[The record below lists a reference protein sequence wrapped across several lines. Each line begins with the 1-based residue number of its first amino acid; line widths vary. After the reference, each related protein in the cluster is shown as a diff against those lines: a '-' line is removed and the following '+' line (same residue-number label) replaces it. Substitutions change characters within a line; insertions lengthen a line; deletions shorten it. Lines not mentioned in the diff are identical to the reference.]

1 MREPSFTR
9 RLTATLCLAFLCS
22 WPIAAIPDVDSSASL
37 SAAPLDSAPEQQR
50 RSESAVDAAA
60 AQQSEADEPVTAEQP
75 AAEPVA
81 KTVDRRNFIAPAA
94 ERPGSGLALSKIV
107 ISLALVV
114 TLVFVLGWLFK
125 KLTLR
130 LPGSRQIKVICSL
143 PLGTKERLL
152 VIEMQGKQRV
162 LGVTAHSINML
173 FELENPLP
181 EEKLASDF
189 HTQLQSLLKK

>member
-1 MREPSFTR
+1 MAN
-9 RLTATLCLAFLCS
+9 TAS
-22 WPIAAIPDVDSSASL
+22 PDKVPA
-37 SAAPLDSAPEQQR
+37 
-50 RSESAVDAAA
+50 
-60 AQQSEADEPVTAEQP
+60 T
-75 AAEPVA
+75 AAEPAVEATKETEQVA
-81 KTVDRRNFIAPAA
+81 TESTVKTAERRSFTAPPS
-94 ERPGSGLALSKIV
+94 ERPGSGMALSKIV

-143 PLGTKERLL
+143 PLGAKERLL

-162 LGVTAHSINML
+162 IGVTAHSINML